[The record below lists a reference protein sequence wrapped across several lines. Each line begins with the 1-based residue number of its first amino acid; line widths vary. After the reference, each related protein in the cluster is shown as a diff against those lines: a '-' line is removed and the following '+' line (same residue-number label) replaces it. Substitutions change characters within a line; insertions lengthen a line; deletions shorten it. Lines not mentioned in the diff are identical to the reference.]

1 MSVCL
6 QCTYSLKWASA
17 NECKRAECS
26 LARAT
31 GLLWNVTAD
40 MKITKDF
47 FTEKVRNR
55 RSWIHGVNRLSLFL
69 SASRLPFSC
78 SLVKQLKHE
87 TACCPSAFL
96 LTWQK
101 EKLSRGCSSNFC
113 TTNYKLLCCVLSGPL
128 VKLPNEISWED
139 SWLLRYLFPRIV
151 VCIIFIFIKVWARV
165 ILIMEAAAIKARL
178 SWSLFIGGVFTCNNH
193 FLLRRSVDGSQD
205 KLQPC
210 P

>member
-1 MSVCL
+1 MNV
-6 QCTYSLKWASA
+6 
-17 NECKRAECS
+17 NEQSSECS

-31 GLLWNVTAD
+31 GLLWNSWYESH
-40 MKITKDF
+40 KRF
-47 FTEKVRNR
+47 FFLQEKARNR
-55 RSWIHGVNRLSLFL
+55 RSWIHGVNRWSLFL
-69 SASRLPFSC
+69 SASRLPFSR

-101 EKLSRGCSSNFC
+101 EKLSPGCSSNFC

-151 VCIIFIFIKVWARV
+151 VCIIFIFTKVWARV

-178 SWSLFIGGVFTCNNH
+178 SRSLFNGGVFTCNNH

-205 KLQPC
+205 KL
-210 P
+210 